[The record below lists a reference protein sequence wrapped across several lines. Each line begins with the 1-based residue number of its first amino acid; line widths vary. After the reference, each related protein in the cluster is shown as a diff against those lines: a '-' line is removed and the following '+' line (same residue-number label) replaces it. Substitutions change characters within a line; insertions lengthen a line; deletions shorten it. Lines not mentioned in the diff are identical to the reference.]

1 MKKLLISS
9 DKKQYKANLHCHS
22 TLSDGKLT
30 PEVLKEMYKAHGY
43 DVLAITD
50 HSHPY
55 DHSAMHAP
63 DFLML
68 TGYEAYIRESGGP
81 YDPFK
86 REVHL
91 NLFAREPD
99 NTTLICYDPRYTKYI
114 PEDELAT
121 IKKVGDTSPREYS
134 TEYINRFIKTAREN
148 GYLVAYNHPYWSMES
163 EADILSYENLNN
175 LELRNTDSY
184 NANRLECGEM
194 LYDAMLRRGM
204 RLGINAGDDNHN
216 KYPVGHVWCDSFGW
230 YTVILADRLEYSD
243 IISALENKDSY
254 VSNGPVIKELAID
267 GDTVTVECSEACE
280 AYLYGG
286 SKTPGAKRL
295 PDGECATHFEFK
307 LDDRMQYI
315 RVSVYD
321 SEGRVANTRG
331 FFRDEWECKN
341 S

>member
-1 MKKLLISS
+1 MKKLLISPT
-9 DKKQYKANLHCHS
+9 KKQYKANLHCHS

-30 PEVLKEMYKAHGY
+30 PEALKEMYKSHGY
-43 DVLAITD
+43 DILAITD

-55 DHSAMHAP
+55 SHTAMSDS

-81 YDPFK
+81 YDTFK

-91 NLFAREPD
+91 NLFAREPE
-99 NTTLICYDPRYTKYI
+99 NTALICYDPRYTKYI
-114 PEDELAT
+114 PNEELEC

-163 EADILSYENLNN
+163 EADVLSYEKLNS
-175 LELRNTDSY
+175 LELRNTGSY

-194 LYDAMLRRGM
+194 LYDAMLIRGM
-204 RLGINAGDDNHN
+204 RLGVNAGDDNHN
-216 KYPVGHVWCDSFGW
+216 KYPEGHVWCDSFGW

-243 IISALENKDSY
+243 VISAIERKDCY
-254 VSNGPVIKELAID
+254 VSNGPVIEELSVE
-267 GDTVTVECSEACE
+267 GDIVTVKCSAASEV
-280 AYLYGG
+280 YLYCG
-286 SKTPGAKRL
+286 SKQPGAKRL
-295 PDGECATHFEFK
+295 PLGESATHFEFK
-307 LDDRMQYI
+307 LDGRAKYI

-321 SEGRVANTRG
+321 SEGRAANTRG
-331 FFRDEWECKN
+331 FFRDEWEA
-341 S
+341 